1 MTIKNMYIS
10 KYRQQ
15 KGKPKN
21 EKKYSQYIMLQRISI
36 QKI

>member
-21 EKKYSQYIMLQRISI
+21 EKKYSQYIHLTNMFGTY
-36 QKI
+36 K